1 MPYQVPL
8 LEVRRVSK
16 RFPGVLALNQV
27 HLNLF
32 QGEVLALVGENGAGK
47 STLMR
52 ILAGEETPDSGQ
64 IFLDG
69 EVVTVDAVNT
79 ASRLGI
85 ALIHQEL
92 NLSDNLDIGA
102 NIFLGREPL
111 RAGLLDRRRIY
122 RRSREVMRKVGL
134 TGSPKA
140 LVASLSIGQ
149 QQLVEIA
156 RALSLQARILI
167 MDEPTSSLSQ
177 RETDQ
182 LFQVVH
188 ELKAEGVAVLYIS
201 HRLGEVKKL
210 ADRVLVLR
218 DGENAGELSREEI
231 DHDRMVKLM
240 VGRDVSQFY
249 HRIPY
254 RPGRPLLEARKLRSP
269 AHPQHELSFSI
280 KAGEI
285 VGVAG
290 LIGSGRTGMLN
301 LLFGID
307 RPLAGTI
314 RIQGQP
320 LQGGSPFDAIQAGV
334 ALVPEDR
341 KQQGLILA
349 MSLRHNLS
357 LAGLR
362 ANRLGGGLLN
372 RSLERQIAMEMI
384 ERLQIKTPGLDE
396 IVEYLS
402 GGTQQK
408 VVLAKWLSLK
418 PKVLLMDEP
427 TRGIDIGAKEEIY
440 RLMEELA
447 EDGVGILFSSSEME
461 EILGLPHRLL
471 VMHEGRIN
479 GELTRDQ
486 FSEEAVMQLAT
497 GLEKKGLVKLGQ
509 PASSRQQ
516 VP

>member
-8 LEVRRVSK
+8 LEARSVSK

-27 HLNLF
+27 NLKLF
-32 QGEVLALVGENGAGK
+32 QGEVLALIGENGAGK

-64 IFLDG
+64 LFLDG
-69 EVVTVDAVNT
+69 KAVSVDTVNK

-92 NLSDNLDIGA
+92 NLSDNLDVGA

-111 RAGLLDRRRIY
+111 CLGLLDRRRIY
-122 RRSREVMRKVGL
+122 RESRVVMQKVGL
-134 TGSPKA
+134 TGSPRD
-140 LVASLSIGQ
+140 LVSSLSIGQ

-156 RALSLQARILI
+156 RALSLRARILI

-177 RETDQ
+177 RETEQ
-182 LFQVVH
+182 LFRVVD
-188 ELKAEGVAVLYIS
+188 ELKTEGVAVLYIS

-210 ADRVLVLR
+210 AERVLVLR
-218 DGENAGELSREEI
+218 DGENAGELGRQEI

-240 VGRDVSQFY
+240 VGRDVSEFY
-249 HRIPY
+249 HQIPH
-254 RPGRPLLEARKLRSP
+254 RPGQPLLEAHKLRSP

-280 KAGEI
+280 QAGEI

-290 LIGSGRTGMLN
+290 LIGSGRTEMLN

-307 RPLAGTI
+307 RPLDGKI

-320 LQGGSPFDAIQAGV
+320 LRPGRPFDAIEAGV

-341 KQQGLILA
+341 KKQGLILSMA
-349 MSLRHNLS
+349 LRWNLS
-357 LAGLR
+357 LPGLR
-362 ANRLGGGLLN
+362 ANRLSGAFLN
-372 RSLERQIAMEMI
+372 KVQERQIAMEMVK
-384 ERLQIKTPGLDE
+384 RLEIKTPGLDE

-408 VVLAKWLSLK
+408 VVLAKWLALK

-427 TRGIDIGAKEEIY
+427 TRGIDVGAKEEIY

-447 EDGVGILFSSSEME
+447 EDGVAILFSSSEME
-461 EILGLPHRLL
+461 EILAMPHRLL

-479 GELTRDQ
+479 GELRRDE

-497 GLEKKGLVKLGQ
+497 GLEKKGLGSLGRTS
-509 PASSRQQ
+509 PSRRQA
-516 VP
+516 P